1 MNRSRFLAASLALAG
16 LLGAAEVR
24 SASNDQQSRLKAF
37 QEKAQKERQAQKLDK
52 DKKALFAKY
61 PTPELT
67 LVTAGSGNAA
77 GKDLP
82 SVSVGSET
90 NITVTG
96 RFVPGSL
103 PSVECQGTEVLS
115 EKVTESRAELK
126 VKVTSAAPA
135 GQCDVRIISPVSL
148 ASARRPA
155 FRVIGNY
162 QWELTLANGLKARMK
177 TAAKPET
184 SLITGTSEW
193 FDKGGKSLGS
203 REVRVDRDFE
213 GFLVSVQRTEAETAA
228 SGQAMAESGKAYK
241 NQDNQKA
248 AAEIQ
253 AKMQG
258 ECMKLSPDKMGACI
272 QKYTAEMTALSQRVQ
287 TQAQAGEKKAM
298 AAAVGCEAMNLTVN
312 AGKVTGKGTNC
323 GAPGEMD
330 VTGTVTATK

>member
-1 MNRSRFLAASLALAG
+1 MNRSRFLAAALALAG

-37 QEKAQKERQAQKLDK
+37 QDKAQKERQAQKLDK
-52 DKKALFAKY
+52 DRKALFARY

-67 LVTAGSGNAA
+67 LVTAAGGSAPSGE
-77 GKDLP
+77 LP

-103 PSVECQGTEVLS
+103 PSVECQGTEVLA

-126 VKVTSAAPA
+126 VKVTAAAPA

-162 QWELTLANGLKARMK
+162 QWELSLANGMKARMK
-177 TAAKPET
+177 TAAKPDT
-184 SLITGTSEW
+184 SLITGSSEW
-193 FDKGGKSLGS
+193 FDKGGKPLGT
-203 REVRVDRDFE
+203 REVRLDRTFE
-213 GFLVSVQRTEAETAA
+213 GYTVTVERTEAETAA
-228 SGQAMAESGKAYK
+228 SDKAMAESGKAYK

-258 ECMKLSPDKMGACI
+258 ECMKLPPDKMGACI
-272 QKYTAEMTALSQRVQ
+272 QKYTAEMTALSQKVQ
-287 TQAQAGEKKAM
+287 SQAQAGEQKAA
-298 AAAVGCEAMNLTVN
+298 AAAVGCQAMTLSVN
-312 AGKVTGKGTNC
+312 EGKVTGKGTSC
-323 GAPGEMD
+323 GAPGEVN